1 MRIRKLRKN
10 DFFLLNELDWAP
22 LPKERDSI
30 YLILAVDQSACSFIA
45 EHEGEFLGV
54 VLATRG
60 ADGGSIYVNHLLV
73 KGSSRQ
79 RGVGK
84 KLMDRLE
91 KFAAEE
97 GVRRIWLFCHD
108 ELEGYYAS
116 RGYRERYGFLTPELK
131 KYIRTVK
138 GVHVY
143 LKEIQPVLR
152 NYPG

>member
-10 DFFLLNELDWAP
+10 DFFLLNELDWTP

-30 YLILAVDQSACSFIA
+30 YLILAVDQGKCSFIA
-45 EHEGEFLGV
+45 EQEGEFLGV

-73 KGSSRQ
+73 KGGSRQ

-84 KLMDRLE
+84 SLMDRLE
-91 KFAAEE
+91 KYAAKE
-97 GVRRIWLFCHD
+97 GARRIWLFCHA
-108 ELEGYYAS
+108 ELEGYYES
-116 RGYRERYGFLTPELK
+116 RGYCERYDFLTPELK

-138 GVHVY
+138 GVHAY
-143 LKEIQPVLR
+143 LKEIQPAR
-152 NYPG
+152 HSGDR